1 MSKSETKAREENA
14 ALRRENR
21 ELRERIQLLEVRN
34 STLQLELNRVMQSSE
49 IQHDGQLH
57 A

>member
-21 ELRERIQLLEVRN
+21 ELRERIQLLEERN